1 MVQLTREQNSQY
13 WTPDVLSQ
21 SMLGIW
27 FAASHQPWMN
37 LDFVLLELAQR
48 PEWQAQLREE
58 IGDHSQLDYQ
68 TLDQLPCLD
77 SFIKETVRMNP
88 LDNCSFPLT
97 PLSFPFFFSLF
108 SSANPDILRCNPPQ
122 SSPKLPLCQR
132 RLAHQNRHRGLC
144 LRHRHSSKQRR
155 LPKPTQMGRKPLR
168 ENPVRCSGLQVLGC
182 F

>member
-48 PEWQAQLREE
+48 PEWQAQLREK
-58 IGDHSQLDYQ
+58 IGDHARLDYQ

-88 LDNCSFPLT
+88 LDNCTAPPFP
-97 PLSFPFFFSLF
+97 SFFFIF
-108 SSANPDILRCNPPQ
+108 FFFVSSADSCMCRCNPPQ
-122 SSPKLPLCQR
+122 SSPKLPLRQR
-132 RLAHQNRHRGLC
+132 RLAHQNRRRSMC
-144 LRHRHSSKQRR
+144 LRH
-155 LPKPTQMGRKPLR
+155 
-168 ENPVRCSGLQVLGC
+168 
-182 F
+182 